1 MNARQKRFCIN
12 AGFAFFTALAI
23 EVGMASETGKFSFGG
38 VLVEMVIAI
47 VGGFLF
53 GLLRYF
59 IG

>member
-12 AGFAFFTALAI
+12 AGFAFFAALLV
-23 EVGMASETGKFSFGG
+23 ELVTASETGKFSLGG
-38 VLVEMVIAI
+38 VLVGMAIAI

>member
-1 MNARQKRFCIN
+1 MKARQKRFCIN

-23 EVGMASETGKFSFGG
+23 EAGTASETGKFSFGDVVIG
-38 VLVEMVIAI
+38 MVIAT
-47 VGGFLF
+47 VLGFLF